1 MIRKAISCDF
11 LGKGTASLYMK
22 LISEKLMKNLCLL
35 WYGGLLCL
43 FLNQNILKPNRELEK
58 LFNFCKN
65 MGNFPIRYL
74 PGIKLSY
81 TDESV

>member
-1 MIRKAISCDF
+1 MWNWF
-11 LGKGTASLYMK
+11 L
-22 LISEKLMKNLCLL
+22 KNLRRTCVCC
-35 WYGGLLCL
+35 GMDCL